1 MFDIVYEELIV
12 LINMSPALIIFVLA
26 MNWTCELLFGGK

>member
-1 MFDIVYEELIV
+1 MFDIVMQELII
-12 LINMSPALIIFVLA
+12 LIEACPGLIIFTLA